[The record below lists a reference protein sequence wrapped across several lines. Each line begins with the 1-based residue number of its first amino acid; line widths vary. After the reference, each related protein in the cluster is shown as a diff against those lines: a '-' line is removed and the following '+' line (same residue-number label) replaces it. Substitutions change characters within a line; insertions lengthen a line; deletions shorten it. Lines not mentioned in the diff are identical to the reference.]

1 MKVLTFNDDKQALR
15 LGIVHGERVID
26 VAKAAA
32 ALDVAQAPKTPAE
45 FYGMGNVAIK
55 PLRQIVE
62 KLNDARVD
70 VYLDENEINLG
81 PAVPSP
87 GKIVCVGLN
96 YRRHAEESAMD
107 LPTEPVLF
115 SKFNNAL
122 AAHGQTIELP
132 PIAREYD
139 YEAELALVIGRRAK
153 GVGVSRALDHVLGYC
168 NANDLSARDLQFI
181 TGQWL
186 IGKTLDGFLPVGPWL
201 VTADEIADPQNL
213 RVQCWRNGQ
222 LVQNSTTADM
232 IFSVA
237 EIVAHCSRLMT
248 LDPGDLII
256 TGTPEGVVF
265 GADEKNWLAGG
276 EEVIVEIEGLGRLRN
291 SFSQA

>member
-1 MKVLTFNDDKQALR
+1 M
-15 LGIVHGERVID
+15 GIVHGERVID